1 MKNPIFGAILPL
13 QILPR
18 MFSLRP
24 AVVAD
29 APAIHALIVEL
40 AVYEREPDAVEVT
53 VEDLVVDGFGER
65 PGFGAF
71 VVEDAACGVFGMSL
85 YYEKYS
91 TWKGRCL
98 YLEDLVVTASQRG
111 RGAGLAL
118 FEAVAKRAADRGC
131 RRMEWQVLE
140 WNEPS
145 IAFYRKL
152 GATLDPT
159 WWNGKLTGE
168 ALNKFART

>member
-1 MKNPIFGAILPL
+1 MPNLKP
-13 QILPR
+13 
-18 MFSLRP
+18 MFTLRP
-24 AVVAD
+24 ATAAD
-29 APAIHALIVEL
+29 APALHALIVEL

-53 VEDLVVDGFGER
+53 PEDLVKDGFGER

-71 VVEDAACGVFGMSL
+71 VVEDEENGVFGMAL

-98 YLEDLVVTASQRG
+98 YLEDLVVTESQRG

-118 FEAVAKRAADRGC
+118 FKAVASVAATRGY

-145 IAFYRKL
+145 IAFYRGL
-152 GATLDPT
+152 GADLDPT
-159 WWNGKLTGE
+159 WWNGRLTGA
-168 ALNKFART
+168 ALAEFAKD

>member
-1 MKNPIFGAILPL
+1 MPNPNP
-13 QILPR
+13 
-18 MFSLRP
+18 MFTLRP
-24 AVVAD
+24 ATAAD
-29 APAIHALIVEL
+29 APALHALIVEL

-53 VEDLVVDGFGER
+53 PEDLEKDGFGER

-71 VVEDAACGVFGMSL
+71 VVEDEANGVFGMAL

-98 YLEDLVVTASQRG
+98 YLEDLVVTESERG

-118 FEAVAKRAADRGC
+118 FKAVAAEAATQGC

-145 IAFYRKL
+145 IAFYRGL
-152 GATLDPT
+152 GAELDPT
-159 WWNGKLTGE
+159 WWNGRLTGATLAE
-168 ALNKFART
+168 FAKV